1 MKLHPKF
8 NPRRAVGGDEKHD
21 LGLSVSI
28 ITLNEEDNLKKCLDS
43 VAGLANEIIVVD
55 SGSTDRTREV
65 AAAHGAQFIH
75 NDWPGHVVQKNVAL
89 SHCTQPWVLCLDAD
103 EALDEELRCEIIT
116 LLQGSPDCAGYAVN
130 RLSWFLGDWIRHA
143 WHPEWRLR
151 LVRRENAKWG
161 GMDPHDHLL
170 VEGKTARLPGCL
182 LHYSF
187 RNLDHHLQKT
197 LGYGRI
203 SGAELVKK
211 NKRISMAKLIFS
223 PFWRSFSVLFFKGGW
238 RDGWRGWVVAYT
250 SMLAGFA
257 KYAYAME
264 AQRVKPESDHSGEQS

>member
-1 MKLHPKF
+1 MKL
-8 NPRRAVGGDEKHD
+8 NPTRATGNPEPLN

-28 ITLNEEDNLKKCLDS
+28 ITLDEEVNLKRCLES

-65 AAAHGAQFIH
+65 ALEYGAQFSH
-75 NDWPGHVVQKNVAL
+75 NDWPGHVAQKNHAFSL
-89 SHCTQPWVLCLDAD
+89 CTQPWVLCLDAD
-103 EALDEELRCEIIT
+103 EALDEELSQEIIK
-116 LLQGSPDCAGYAVN
+116 LLQGAPECSGYAVN
-130 RLSWFLGDWIRHA
+130 RLSWFMGDWIRHA

-151 LVRRENAKWG
+151 LVRREAARWG

-170 VEGKTARLPGCL
+170 VEGRTEKLAGCL

-187 RNLDHHLQKT
+187 RNLDHHMQKT
-197 LGYGRI
+197 VGYGRI
-203 SGAELVKK
+203 SGAELVKRG
-211 NKRISMAKLIFS
+211 KRISIAKLIFS
-223 PFWRSFSVLFFKGGW
+223 PFWRSFTVLVIKGGW
-238 RDGWRGWVVAYT
+238 RDGWRGLVVAYT

-264 AQRVKPESDHSGEQS
+264 AQRVESEPAAHKQGEQ